1 MPTVIHI
8 QINIK
13 TIHTTTILLTIKAS
27 LTRVKKMEFLQEWTT
42 LKSLNK
48 FENKSNADSD
58 NNNKDSDNNNK
69 DVDFSNKDI
78 DFSKHLREN
87 SGKENTE
94 LSNKSEPECNI
105 EGKRNGKISRG

>member
-1 MPTVIHI
+1 
-8 QINIK
+8 
-13 TIHTTTILLTIKAS
+13 
-27 LTRVKKMEFLQEWTT
+27 MEFLQEWTT